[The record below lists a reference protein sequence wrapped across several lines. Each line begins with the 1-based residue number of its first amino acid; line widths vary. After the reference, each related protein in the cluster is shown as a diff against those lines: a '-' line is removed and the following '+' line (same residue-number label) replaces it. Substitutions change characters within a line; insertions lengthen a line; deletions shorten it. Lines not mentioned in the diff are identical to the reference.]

1 MSENYIHKSVLLN
14 ESIEALNIKPDGCY
28 VDLTFGGG
36 GHSKI
41 ILEQLGP
48 KGKLFGFD
56 QDADALEN
64 AIQDDRF
71 CLIHQ
76 NFRYFQKFLRI
87 EGVTKVDGIL
97 ADLGVSSYQF
107 DTADKGFSYRFD
119 TALDMRMDKRNSLT
133 AADVLN
139 TYSESQLKELFEKYG
154 EVRNAKSLA
163 KEIVAKRSISKI
175 HKVSDFNTILQPMSF
190 GNLYKYAAP
199 VYQALRIE
207 VNDEIN
213 ALKDMLIQSA
223 EVLAENGRLAVIT
236 FHSLED
242 RLVKNFI
249 RCGKFEGE
257 PEKDMFGNFSW
268 HLKAVTKKPIEA
280 GEEEL
285 KENNRARSAKLRIA
299 EKVT

>member
-1 MSENYIHKSVLLN
+1 MSENYVHKSVLLN
-14 ESIEALNIKPDGCY
+14 ESIEALNIQPDGCY

-36 GHSKI
+36 GHSKQ
-41 ILEQLGP
+41 ILQQLGP
-48 KGKLFGFD
+48 KGRLFGFD
-56 QDADALEN
+56 QDVDALSN
-64 AIQDDRF
+64 AIADERF
-71 CLIHQ
+71 TLIHQ
-76 NFRYFQKFLRI
+76 NFRFFHKFLRI
-87 EGVTKVDGIL
+87 EGISKVDGIL
-97 ADLGVSSYQF
+97 ADLGVSSFQF

-119 TALDMRMDKRNSLT
+119 TALDMRMDKRNPLT

-139 TYSESQLKELFEKYG
+139 TYTEERLKEVFEKYG

-163 KEIVAKRSISKI
+163 KTIVLKRTISKI
-175 HKVSDFNTILQPMSF
+175 EKVSDFNAILQPLSF

-207 VNDEIN
+207 VNDEMN
-213 ALKDMLIQSA
+213 ALKEMLVQCA
-223 EVLAENGRLAVIT
+223 EALNEKGRLAIIT

-268 HLKAVTKKPIEA
+268 CLKSINKKPIEA
-280 GEEEL
+280 GENEL
-285 KENNRARSAKLRIA
+285 KENSRARSAKLRIA
-299 EKVT
+299 EKIA